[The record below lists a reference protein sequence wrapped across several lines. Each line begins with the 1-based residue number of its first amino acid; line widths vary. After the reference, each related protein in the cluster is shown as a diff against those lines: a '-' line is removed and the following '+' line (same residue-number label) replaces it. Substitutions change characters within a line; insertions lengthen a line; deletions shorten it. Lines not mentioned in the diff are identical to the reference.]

1 MIKLPMKNLL
11 LVLTAIALLNSCTNK
26 DPENKTSEK
35 QETKNLKIDGSST
48 VYLISEAVAEDYKS
62 VNSDLQIT
70 IGTSGTGGGFKKFV
84 NGEIDICDA
93 SRPIKPTEVE
103 ACKKN
108 GIQFHELPIAYD
120 GLAVVVN
127 SKNTWVDKLTVSEL
141 KTLWGSAAQGKI
153 MNWSQV
159 RKGFPDKEIKLF
171 GPGTDSGTFDYFCE
185 AVNGG
190 KENHRGDYTSSEND
204 NQLVQGVASDEGSIG
219 YFGLAYYE
227 ANKDQLKL
235 VPIDDGNNENG
246 AGAIIPTMETVQ
258 NGIYAPLSRALFIYV
273 NDAAY
278 KKPEV
283 KGFLD
288 YYIKN
293 VPALAEEVGYIPLPG
308 NLYTMVSQRMQNG
321 AMGTLYTDGEEAGT
335 KLHYR
340 L

>member
-1 MIKLPMKNLL
+1 MKTLL
-11 LVLTAIALLNSCTNK
+11 IALTAIALLNSCTNK
-26 DPENKTSEK
+26 DHENNASENN
-35 QETKNLKIDGSST
+35 ETKTLKIDGSST
-48 VYLISEAVAEDYKS
+48 VYLISEAVAEEYKG

-70 IGTSGTGGGFKKFV
+70 IGTSGTGGGFKKFI

-93 SRPIKPTEVE
+93 SRPIKTSE
-103 ACKKN
+103 ADECKKN

-127 SKNTWVDKLTVSEL
+127 PKNTWADKLTVTEL
-141 KTLWGSAAQGKI
+141 KTLWESAAQGKI
-153 MNWSQV
+153 TKWSQV
-159 RKGFPDKEIKLF
+159 RKGFPNKEIKLF

-235 VPIDDGNNENG
+235 VPIDDGDNSNG
-246 AGAIIPTMETVQ
+246 AGAVVPTLETVQ
-258 NGIYAPLSRALFIYV
+258 NGTYAPLSRALFIYV
-273 NDAAY
+273 NDAVY
-278 KKPEV
+278 QKPEV
-283 KGFLD
+283 KEFLN

-293 VPALAEEVGYIPLPG
+293 VPALAGEVGYIPLPG
-308 NLYTMVSQRMQNG
+308 AIYTMVSQRMQNG
-321 AMGTLYTDGEEAGT
+321 VMGTLYTNGEEVGT
-335 KLHYR
+335 KLED
-340 L
+340 LMKQSP